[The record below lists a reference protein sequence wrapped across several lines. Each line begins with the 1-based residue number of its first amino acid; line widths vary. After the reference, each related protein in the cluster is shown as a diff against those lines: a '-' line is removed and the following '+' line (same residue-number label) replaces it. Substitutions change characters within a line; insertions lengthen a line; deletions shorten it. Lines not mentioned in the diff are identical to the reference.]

1 MGIAEQFPEIKPFLD
16 TTDDYVNEGRE
27 LVSGGK
33 KYLIVTQKGEIDS
46 GQLLFEMTDQGLVH
60 KDTDT
65 TVTVGPRLD
74 TFSVTAALQC
84 ELSDPGDITAV
95 FKKVLEAENVFS
107 SASGPDGGNLACV
120 WAVRHIARN
129 ALGRWITR
137 TDGTAVFDPELRR
150 CFSSTMSEADV
161 GEGCIIISPTEGSNI
176 GHVGILGPRTGDD
189 SRLIYSNSSAA
200 ALWKQN
206 FTLKSWVKRYKTTKG
221 LKVHFFPI
229 PNYVSGTV

>member
-1 MGIAEQFPEIKPFLD
+1 MGITEQFPEIKPFLD
-16 TTDDYVNEGRE
+16 VTDDYVNEGRE
-27 LVSGGK
+27 FESGGK
-33 KYLIVTQKGEIDS
+33 KYLLVTQKGEIDS
-46 GQLLFEMTDQGLVH
+46 GQVLFEITDRGLVH
-60 KDTDT
+60 KGTDT
-65 TVTVGPRLD
+65 TVAIGPNIE
-74 TFSVTAALQC
+74 TFSIASALQC
-84 ELSDPGDITAV
+84 ELSSPEDIKSV
-95 FKKVLEAENVFS
+95 YRKVLEAEDVFS

-150 CFSSTMSEADV
+150 CFSGTMSEGDV

-176 GHVGILGPRTGDD
+176 GHVGILGPRTGDHE
-189 SRLIYSNSSAA
+189 RLIYSNSSAA

-206 FTLKSWVKRYKTTKG
+206 FTLRSWVRRYKTNKG

-229 PNYVSGTV
+229 PNYVSGTA